1 MKHSF
6 FALLV
11 LIPLLACQDSM
22 NIYEKPD
29 SIIDVKQLIP
39 DAVFDLRYASSNNFT
54 GKQVPGYKAAKCLLD
69 HEAAHALQKVQQN
82 AKAIGL
88 RLIIFDCYRPLRAVN
103 DFMNWLDQPEQLQVK
118 DQYHPQ
124 LSKPEL
130 LGPYIAE
137 KSEHSKGFTLDVSL
151 AKQNASGEYQEIE
164 MGSSFDLFDPIS
176 NTDDPSIS
184 LSHRKNRYLLKE
196 LMEGE
201 GFIAYDMEWWHFTY
215 SQSGESEL
223 YYDFVIR

>member
-6 FALLV
+6 LALPV
-11 LIPLLACQDSM
+11 LITLLACQDSL
-22 NIYEKPD
+22 NVYKKPN
-29 SIIDVKQLIP
+29 SIIDVEQLIP

-54 GKQVPGYKAAKCLLD
+54 GKQVSGYEAAKCLLD
-69 HEAAHALQKVQQN
+69 QEAAYALQKVQYN
-82 AKAIGL
+82 AKVKGL
-88 RLIIFDCYRPLRAVN
+88 SLIIFDCYRPLRAVN
-103 DFMNWLDQPEQLQVK
+103 DFMKWLDQPEQLQVK

-151 AKQNASGEYQEIE
+151 AKQNANGEYQEIE

-215 SQSGESEL
+215 SQLGESEL